1 MNKTILILAL
11 VTTFMIGT
19 SISFVVSNYE
29 AEAIPEKIDPV
40 ADAID
45 RLTAVIQGTATQ
57 GPQGDK
63 GDTGDTGPQGPA
75 GPISVELYKVSSTIA
90 GNLQKFDLSCNAGD
104 TVISGYLILPSPVE
118 LNTHAFWPID
128 NDNGMHFG
136 YSLDSGLF
144 PVTVQIVCSKGSLP

>member
-75 GPISVELYKVSSTIA
+75 GPISVELYTVSATQLVTPPQFAELNCDS
-90 GNLQKFDLSCNAGD
+90 GD
-104 TVISGYLILPSPVE
+104 AVVSGYIIYPDGESGEV
-118 LNTHAFWPID
+118 NTVAI
-128 NDNGMHFG
+128 NNGEGMIVSQQG
-136 YSLDSGLF
+136 STSVVV
-144 PVTVQIVCSKGSLP
+144 VTYQIVCAKGSLT